1 MFVKGIGLCFVFLAF
16 ALGGQAVIWRGKWYE
31 KELFQMKN
39 AFFLF
44 ASGME
49 GAVRPLGEI
58 LFSAGEKAGG
68 SVGALFLAV
77 AEQMERRS
85 LQSAEEIWMEEVKKM
100 DRLEKGDLEMLCS
113 FGKMLSQTDARQL
126 IVSARQM
133 EGYADRQEGYVREKN
148 NKNNQ
153 LYRNLGLMAGALAV
167 IVLV

>member
-1 MFVKGIGLCFVFLAF
+1 
-16 ALGGQAVIWRGKWYE
+16 
-31 KELFQMKN
+31 
-39 AFFLF
+39 
-44 ASGME
+44 
-49 GAVRPLGEI
+49 
-58 LFSAGEKAGG
+58 
-68 SVGALFLAV
+68 
-77 AEQMERRS
+77 
-85 LQSAEEIWMEEVKKM
+85 M